1 MRLLDQMTTFVDYSM
16 ASEQAR
22 RETIADYRESPTCD
36 DVSMST
42 ALGLRLLARL
52 SRFLPRNWLYA
63 FAEALA
69 YLAMP
74 LLERRRIRIR
84 NNLQRIHPEHS
95 PAELNRD
102 VTCVF
107 AETARYYV
115 DLAILPSISPQRILN
130 HHLHVSGLDELLD
143 VHRAGRGVVLTTAH
157 ISNPEVA
164 VKALAALD
172 IPAVALVEK
181 LDDPRHLEAVNA
193 SRAAIGVEF
202 LTATQT
208 GIASALRTLRA
219 GGVVCVLWDRD
230 RQGGGTCVPF
240 FGRQARFPVG
250 AIDLALRADADV
262 LPLYAVRRP
271 GPDRLQFDVT
281 FLPPLE
287 LLIKGNRALDARTNI
302 ANLARLFEPIIDEHA
317 HLWRVPE
324 SPWAPCRDTPWDDP
338 HPREA
343 SAAAES

>member
-1 MRLLDQMTTFVDYSM
+1 M
-16 ASEQAR
+16 
-22 RETIADYRESPTCD
+22 PTAY
-36 DVSMST
+36 
-42 ALGLRLLARL
+42 ALAALAFLARY
-52 SRFLPRNWLYA
+52 LPRDWLYA
-63 FAEALA
+63 VAETVASLAL
-69 YLAMP
+69 P

-95 PAELNRD
+95 PAQLNRETAE
-102 VTCVF
+102 VIV
-107 AETARYYV
+107 ETARYYV
-115 DLAILPSISPQRILN
+115 DLAILPSITPERVLER
-130 HHLHVSGLDELLD
+130 HLHVTGLDHLLD
-143 VHRAGRGVVLTTAH
+143 AHRSGRGVVLTTAH

-164 VKALAALD
+164 VKALAALE
-172 IPAVALVEK
+172 IPAVALVER
-181 LDDPRHLEAVNA
+181 LDDPRHLEAINA
-193 SRAAIGVEF
+193 SRAAVGVEF
-202 LTATQT
+202 LSASQT
-208 GIASALRTLRA
+208 GIASALRTLRE

-250 AIDLALRADADV
+250 AIDLAIRADADV

-287 LLIKGNRALDARTNI
+287 LLLKGNRALDTRTNT
-302 ANLARLFEPIIDEHA
+302 ANLARLFEPIIERHA

-338 HPREA
+338 HPRDQLGEIA
-343 SAAAES
+343 PEVRS